1 MKTKFDEYLLG
12 FYSPMVQMRL
22 EQIDEAKRHLDLL
35 LFEGL
40 DWREESAVESPVYTG
55 NDYWDEKIDD
65 AQLELKNARKELF
78 KQMAK
83 ESFLPFSLVVGL
95 ALILGGMV

>member
-1 MKTKFDEYLLG
+1 MKTKFEDYVLG
-12 FYSPMVQMRL
+12 LYSPVVQMRL
-22 EQIDEAKRHLDLL
+22 EQVDEAKRHLDLL

-40 DWREESAVESPVYTG
+40 DWREESVVGSAVYTG

-65 AQLELKNARKELF
+65 AQLELKNAKKELF

-83 ESFLPFSLVVGL
+83 ESLLPFSLVVGVAL
-95 ALILGGMV
+95 ALGGMV